1 MRNTSCR
8 AAERRAKLA
17 IQDVATAGNCSDET
31 RLRALARLLGVIHGA
46 IFEIE
51 ARQPPPPKTDP
62 KPFVEIYI

>member
-1 MRNTSCR
+1 MANISCR
-8 AAERRAKLA
+8 SAERRARLA
-17 IQDVATAGNCSDET
+17 IRDVANAENCSDET
-31 RLRALARLLGVIHGA
+31 RLRALARLLGVVHGA